1 MSESKRDFP
10 VSPGGD
16 SHGSRYP
23 RIAVLIPC
31 YNEAVA
37 IGRVIEGFQA
47 SLPNAEIHVFDNNS
61 TDGTADIARQAGAS
75 VRSVSLPGKGNVVR
89 RMFADVD
96 ADLYVMV
103 DGDDTYDS
111 AAAPDLVDRLGEGLD
126 MVVGE
131 RCNSESTVYRAGHR
145 FGNVLLTRCVGV
157 LFGRTFNDML
167 SGYRGFS
174 RRYVK
179 SFPAHASG
187 FDIETELAVHALQ
200 LRMPVAEL
208 KTVYGARPEGS
219 ESKLRTYRD
228 GLRIL
233 VTIIRLWKMERPLV
247 FFSVGAAA
255 CALLSIVLALPLVD
269 TYLHTGMVPRFPTA
283 ILCAALMLLGG
294 TLAACGLILDTVT
307 HGRLELKHL
316 AYLAIPPLAR
326 GIGGVGTHAHR
337 GGRAVEN
344 DSRGAR

>member
-1 MSESKRDFP
+1 MNELKRAFP
-10 VSPGGD
+10 ASPD
-16 SHGSRYP
+16 VTPPGSRPP

-31 YNEAVA
+31 FNEEVA
-37 IGRVIEGFQA
+37 IGRVIADFREC
-47 SLPNAEIHVFDNNS
+47 LPDAEIHVFDNNS
-61 TDGTADIARQAGAS
+61 TDATAAIARRAGAL
-75 VRSVSLPGKGNVVR
+75 VRSVPLQGKGNVVR

-96 ADLYVMV
+96 ADLYLMV
-103 DGDDTYDS
+103 DGDDTYDPG
-111 AAAPDLVDRLGEGLD
+111 AAPALVARLGEGLD

-131 RCNSESTVYRAGHR
+131 RCNSEASAYRPGHR
-145 FGNVLLTRCVGV
+145 FGNKLLTRCVGL

-200 LRMPVAEL
+200 LRMPVAEV
-208 KTVYGARPEGS
+208 KTDYGARPEGS
-219 ESKLRTYRD
+219 ESKLRTYHD

-233 VTIIRLWKMERPLV
+233 VTILRLWKVERPLL

-255 CALLSIVLALPLVD
+255 CALLSIVLAVPLVE
-269 TYLHTGMVPRFPTA
+269 TYLQTGLVPRFPTA

-294 TLAACGLILDTVT
+294 TLAAVGLILDTVT

-316 AYLAIPPLAR
+316 TYLAIPPLPRTAVGADSVAAR
-326 GIGGVGTHAHR
+326 ESKG
-337 GGRAVEN
+337 
-344 DSRGAR
+344 